1 MGKCKV
7 LPPQGYFYA
16 LRECAD
22 CLQGARAG
30 SGILLDNAI
39 RTTFTL
45 LRLLPLLTL
54 DCKRKRGRGRGRV
67 HRELISHY
75 PYWWALIIIYY
86 YSCICSK
93 VPRKGR
99 GNVNN
104 SQRHLLL
111 PSLSVSFAL
120 SSLQKISPPSQFK
133 WNLIL
138 FWQKAKAIGKDCE
151 ITKPVQE
158 ATLAFSL
165 PGASSRTHFERI
177 LSQ

>member
-54 DCKRKRGRGRGRV
+54 DCKRKRLGAGQGTQGT
-67 HRELISHY
+67 H
-75 PYWWALIIIYY
+75 
-86 YSCICSK
+86 
-93 VPRKGR
+93 
-99 GNVNN
+99 
-104 SQRHLLL
+104 
-111 PSLSVSFAL
+111 FAL
-120 SSLQKISPPSQFK
+120 SLLMSSHYYLLLFLHMQQGAQKRTWECKQ
-133 WNLIL
+133 L
-138 FWQKAKAIGKDCE
+138 
-151 ITKPVQE
+151 T
-158 ATLAFSL
+158 
-165 PGASSRTHFERI
+165 GASSSSLSLCLFRTVFFAKDFAS
-177 LSQ
+177 LAV